1 MVKERAAVGVGR
13 EVARAL
19 QIFARTARARQ
30 LYAPN
35 NAILRRM
42 IDELTQAFNEA
53 LKVVPELTIKVRPE
67 ALLFDDEVV
76 LDEPNP
82 EQSIPFVYFRDGIRR
97 LDFARGLEPRELQIL
112 LDATAQ
118 GFNFSGFGDDIVAR
132 LWHHD
137 LEHLRYL
144 VLDTTIVAA
153 GKDPGA
159 PPAPGDYDL
168 DAQIDG
174 LLREIYGDSSDDVGP
189 KSLHV
194 DRSDLAAKAIA
205 ETLDAVEELAPGFH
219 PPRAFLQPP
228 AYAWDAREK
237 VQSEGESELALGTAT
252 AAIAALSAPL
262 PDGDLSS
269 LADGLLRIFD
279 AALVNREIKLATKI
293 VHGVRRLEGGPAE
306 ARARRWLAEGV
317 SDTRLRQV
325 VQIYQ
330 SLIADDDRHAIMR
343 FFRVCGPTAVPSLLG
358 MLPSFG
364 EQAMRRRFA
373 DVALEIG
380 FEDLGPIQELVTSEQ
395 AFVAEEGIYLL
406 AQIGTE
412 PALAML
418 SAAAS
423 HERAEVRM
431 AALTAADKL
440 PPQRL
445 QALAAPLLD
454 DPEPKIKAAAAR
466 AFARV
471 RSPDALA
478 TIERYA
484 VSPELEREAYEVKRA
499 FLVAYALL
507 AQVRAISVLAN
518 YVKRGDGLLAK
529 KEIEDLGV
537 AAAEALV
544 VLRTPRTVEVLK
556 KAVGGRSKRIRETA
570 RAALLRMKE
579 GK

>member
-1 MVKERAAVGVGR
+1 MVKERVAGGVGR

-19 QIFARTARARQ
+19 QVFARTARARQ

-42 IDELTQAFNEA
+42 IDDLGAAFGEV
-53 LKVVPELTIKVRPE
+53 LKLSPEITLKVRPE
-67 ALLFDDEVV
+67 ALLYEDEVV

-97 LDFARGLEPRELQIL
+97 LDFSRGLEARELQIL

-144 VLDTTIVAA
+144 VLDTSIVAA
-153 GKDPGA
+153 DPQAG
-159 PPAPGDYDL
+159 PAPTVEAGDL

-174 LLREIYGDSSDDVGP
+174 LLHAIYGDSSDDVGP

-194 DRSDLAAKAIA
+194 DQSDLAAKSIA
-205 ETLDAVEELAPGFH
+205 DTLEPVEELAPGFH

-228 AYAWDAREK
+228 AYAWEAREQ
-237 VQSEGESELALGTAT
+237 VQQEGESELALGTAT
-252 AAIAALSAPL
+252 AAIQALAAPL
-262 PDGDLSS
+262 PDGDLTA
-269 LADGLLRIFD
+269 LADGLLRIYD
-279 AALVNREIKLATKI
+279 AALVNREIGLATRI
-293 VHGVRRLEGGPAE
+293 VAGVRRLEGGPAE
-306 ARARRWLAEGV
+306 ARARRWLEEGA

-330 SLIADDDRHAIMR
+330 GLTADNDRHAILR
-343 FFRVCGPTAVPSLLG
+343 FFRVCGPAAVPSLLG
-358 MLPSFG
+358 MLPSFA
-364 EQAMRRRFA
+364 EQEVRRRFA

-380 FEDLGPIQELVTSEQ
+380 IDDLAPIQELITSEQ

-406 AQIGTE
+406 AQLGSE

-418 SAAAS
+418 TAAAG
-423 HERAEVRM
+423 HERPEVRL
-431 AALTAADKL
+431 AALGAAEKL
-440 PPQRL
+440 SPARL
-445 QALAAPLLD
+445 QAMALPLLE
-454 DPEPKIKAAAAR
+454 DPDPKLKAAAAR
-466 AFARV
+466 IFARV
-471 RSPDALA
+471 RTPDALA
-478 TIERYA
+478 TMERYA
-484 VSPELEREAYEVKRA
+484 LAPELEREPYEVKRA
-499 FLVAYALL
+499 FLVSYAIL

-518 YVKRGDGLLAK
+518 YIKRGDGLLAK
-529 KEIEDLGV
+529 KEAEDLGV

-544 VLRTPRTVEVLK
+544 LLRTPRTVEILK